1 MIENILS
8 KMLTM
13 EWATLD
19 SVNTSAGMHT
29 IFTYTAGVVPIFIPL
44 VLFAFFTIACIGSY
58 YASIR
63 LNNTGDFPAS
73 FAAAGFLTAIL
84 AVTMSLIPGLINLLT
99 LVVTFGVAIL
109 GVLWLFF
116 SKNR

>member
-1 MIENILS
+1 MIKHILS
-8 KMLTM
+8 KILTM

-19 SVNTSAGMHT
+19 SVNTSEGMHT

-44 VLFAFFTIACIGSY
+44 SLFAFFVIATIGSY
-58 YASIR
+58 YASVR
-63 LNNTGDFPAS
+63 LNNSGDFPAS
-73 FAAAGFLTAIL
+73 FAAGGFLTAIL
-84 AVTMSLIPGLINLLT
+84 AVTMSLIPGLVNLLT

-116 SKNR
+116 SKQR